1 MKKNT
6 KTLKCAGSSNEVVV
20 VVVAVGL
27 VSTPHTPYTIHNPQ
41 CRWLFAANSRA
52 NSLAKLSSSN
62 KAKTASHAQLRMEM
76 LVKRAKT
83 DRQRER
89 ERNKKNGGKKEDSGK
104 NNNNIAHFKMSVEC
118 DN

>member
-20 VVVAVGL
+20 VVAVGL
-27 VSTPHTPYTIHNPQ
+27 VSAPHTPYTIHNPQ

-83 DRQRER
+83 DRQTERGRET
-89 ERNKKNGGKKEDSGK
+89 KKWGKKKEDSGK